1 MITVTDTTPPGG
13 WRYTQPETG
22 YEMQAM
28 VLPALRAQ
36 VQMHRK
42 SNREMKLDLDEGW
55 WERVQAEMCLD
66 NPGWITSYCDP
77 NAGPQLPSRGPVG
90 IYDLL
95 TFFRAMR
102 KWVFDHGFSRVSKE
116 EQDRRRAIC
125 KACPHNIDVKGCTGC
140 QGVVR
145 WLGEF
150 MDREEVEAE
159 DPDLKNCG
167 VCGCVLKLKTILPAE
182 VIRET
187 TNPRDTYPDHC
198 WVPRA

>member
-22 YEMQAM
+22 YEMSSLM
-28 VLPALRAQ
+28 LHDLRLKVL
-36 VQMHRK
+36 MHRQ
-42 SNREMKLDLDEGW
+42 SNREMHLDLEEGW

-66 NPGWITSYCDP
+66 NPGWDLLYCDP
-77 NAGPQLPSRGPVG
+77 NAGPELPSRGPVG

-102 KWVFDHGFSRVSKE
+102 KWVRDHKMRRVEKE
-116 EQDRRRAIC
+116 EQERRRTIC
-125 KACPHNIDVKGCTGC
+125 LGCPHNIDVAGCTGC

-145 WLGEF
+145 WLAEF
-150 MDREEVEAE
+150 MDKTEAE
-159 DPDLKNCG
+159 AVDPDLKNCG
-167 VCGCVLKLKTILPAE
+167 VCGCVLKLKTMLPAE

-187 TNPRDTYPDHC
+187 TNPRDSYPDPC
-198 WVPRA
+198 WVPKA